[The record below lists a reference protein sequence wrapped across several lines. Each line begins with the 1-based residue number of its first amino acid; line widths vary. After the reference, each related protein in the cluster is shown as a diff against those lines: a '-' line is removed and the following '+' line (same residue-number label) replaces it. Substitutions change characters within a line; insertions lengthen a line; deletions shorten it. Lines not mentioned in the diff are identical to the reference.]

1 LEKLLQNFRLD
12 VCRGKYRVA
21 RLTLGIRRGGLSEQE
36 LLDGSRCIGLVNLA
50 LTLEE
55 IGYLVQEDWDVLV
68 GELVSE
74 HVDELNASSF
84 ELAKIIDFAVLKLRQ
99 HQVLQVVPE

>member
-1 LEKLLQNFRLD
+1 M
-12 VCRGKYRVA
+12 A

-36 LLDGSRCIGLVNLA
+36 LLDASRCIGLVHLA

-55 IGYLVQEDWDVLV
+55 IGYLVQEDWDILIWQLV
-68 GELVSE
+68 PK